1 MVDYATVA
9 DIQAL
14 KRELS
19 TQEQSRASALISVV
33 SAQIRSE
40 ARKAGRDFE
49 EMLADNP
56 DLIKVA
62 KAVVADTVIRELN
75 TPGNQLP
82 ATSYSEAAGGVS
94 QSYSLPNA
102 SGSIKLWPSD
112 IKALGIRRQKIGVIP
127 LWKGED

>member
-1 MVDYATVA
+1 MFDYATVA

-19 TQEQSRASALISVV
+19 AEEQSRASALISVV

-49 EMLADNP
+49 EMLIDNP
-56 DLIKVA
+56 DLVEVA
-62 KAVVADTVIRELN
+62 KAVVVDTVMRELN
-75 TPGNQLP
+75 TPGNQFP
-82 ATSYSEAAGGVS
+82 ATTYSEAAGGVS
-94 QSYSLPNA
+94 QSYTLPNA

-112 IKALGIRRQKIGVIP
+112 LKALGIRRQKIGVIP